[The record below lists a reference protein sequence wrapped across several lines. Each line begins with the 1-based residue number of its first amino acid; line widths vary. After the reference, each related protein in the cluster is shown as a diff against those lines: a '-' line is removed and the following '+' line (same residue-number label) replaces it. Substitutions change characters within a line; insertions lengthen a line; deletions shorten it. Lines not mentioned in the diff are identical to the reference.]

1 MRAQMRVTPTV
12 PAYLWSGMPLFQRSH
27 MIEYT
32 PASTIWDALHQLTGT
47 AGAASPL
54 VASSFEQPEVVLAFT
69 YDKLRADVMQQSA
82 AHDAFKAAFSKAASS
97 LTVPYVVSDGHAMP
111 AGHAVCCSSAAAYL
125 HESGVLSNGRTELIT
140 VNVDGATVENDRT
153 IASLVEMVNEAT
165 HGKYVALLTANN
177 TVPTDNLQLDYY
189 AMPQQPE
196 PAATRRR
203 LTYAETQVQQIPLT
217 PGILTGL
224 LVGGL
229 LIVIFINGFCCLFQ
243 LQTPKKFEHE

>member
-1 MRAQMRVTPTV
+1 MPTV
-12 PAYLWSGMPLFQRSH
+12 PAYLWSGMPLFQRSQ

-32 PASTIWDALHQLTGT
+32 PASTIWGAVNQLTGAST
-47 AGAASPL
+47 TASPL
-54 VASSFEQPEVVLAFT
+54 VAPTFEQPEVVLAFT

-111 AGHAVCCSSAAAYL
+111 AGHAVCCNSAADYL
-125 HESGVLSNGRTELIT
+125 RSSGALSNGRTELIT
-140 VNVDGATVENDRT
+140 VNVDGATVENDRA

-165 HGKYVALLTANN
+165 HGNYVAVLTANN

-189 AMPQQPE
+189 EMPQAE

-203 LTYAETQVQQIPLT
+203 LSYAETQVRQIPLT

-229 LIVIFINGFCCLFQ
+229 LIVIFLNGFCCLFQ